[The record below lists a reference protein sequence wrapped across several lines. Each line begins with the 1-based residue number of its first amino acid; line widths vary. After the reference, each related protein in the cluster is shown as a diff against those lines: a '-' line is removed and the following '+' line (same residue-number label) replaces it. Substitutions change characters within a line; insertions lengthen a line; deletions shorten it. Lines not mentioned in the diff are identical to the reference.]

1 MRTLENQT
9 LIYDEDCPLCRS
21 YTSTFIK
28 TGMLDANGRKPFHQ
42 ITDLEMN
49 FVDMQRAKNEIAL
62 IDYKTKSV
70 SYGIDSLL
78 KVIGNAIPIIDKIG
92 NAKVCYFLLKKLYA
106 FISYNRKVIIPSKK
120 LKNERL
126 QCEPSLN
133 ITYRIGYLI
142 FGILII
148 GMILTKFSTLIPY
161 IKQSNHFREITI
173 ALGQLLF
180 QFVFQHKN
188 SLKKQMDYYGNLITV
203 SLFGSIL
210 LCPILVLNALTSVSF
225 PIIAIWFFTVVLIMF
240 FEHKRRVQL
249 LELPSYLSYT
259 WILYRILILGVLTI
273 NL

>member
-9 LIYDEDCPLCRS
+9 LLYDEDCPLYRS

-42 ITDLEMN
+42 ITDLEMD

-126 QCEPSLN
+126 QCEPDLN
-133 ITYRIGYLI
+133 LKYRIGYLI
-142 FGILII
+142 FGILIT
-148 GMILTKFSTLIPY
+148 GMILTKFSALFPY
-161 IKQSNHFREITI
+161 IKQSNHFREIAI
-173 ALGQLLF
+173 ALGQILF
-180 QFVFQHKN
+180 QFVFLHKN

-210 LCPILVLNALTSVSF
+210 LSPILVLNALTSVSF
-225 PIIAIWFFTVVLIMF
+225 PIVAIWFFTVVLIMF
-240 FEHKRRVQL
+240 FEHKRRIQL
-249 LELPSYLSYT
+249 LELPYYLSYT
-259 WILYRILILGVLTI
+259 WILYRILILGLLTI

>member
-9 LIYDEDCPLCRS
+9 LLYDEDCPLCRS

-42 ITDLEMN
+42 ITQLEMD

-70 SYGIDSLL
+70 TYGIDSLL
-78 KVIGNAIPIIDKIG
+78 KVIGNSIPIIDKIG
-92 NAKVCYFLLKKLYA
+92 NTKVCYFFLKKLYA
-106 FISYNRKVIIPSKK
+106 FISYNRKVIIPRQK

-133 ITYRIGYLI
+133 LKYRISYLI
-142 FGILII
+142 FGVII
-148 GMILTKFSTLIPY
+148 TGMILTKFSALIPY
-161 IKQSNHFREITI
+161 IKQSNHFREIAI
-173 ALGQLLF
+173 AIGQIFF
-180 QFVFQHKN
+180 QMVFLHKDT
-188 SLKKQMDYYGNLITV
+188 LKKQMDYYGNLITV
-203 SLFGSIL
+203 SLFGSIIL
-210 LCPILVLNALTSVSF
+210 SPILAVNTISAVPF
-225 PIIAIWFFTVVLIMF
+225 PIAMIWFYIVVLIMF
-240 FEHKRRVQL
+240 FEHKRRVKL

-259 WILYRILILGVLTI
+259 WILYRIIILGLLTI